1 MQLSES
7 TILAIILVSLI
18 GSYLIDTIADHLNLK
33 CLNRELPKEF
43 LGYYDN
49 QKYLDSQE
57 YLKTNTRFGFITASF
72 DLAVVLIFWFSGGF
86 NYIDS
91 LVRSF
96 GYGPILSGLLFV
108 GILMGLKLII
118 SLPFNIYST
127 FVIEEKFGFNKTTP
141 LLFISD
147 FFKTIG
153 LSILIGGI
161 LLSIIFWF
169 LDAAGDLGWI
179 LCWIAST
186 LFLFIIQYVVPTV
199 IMPLFNKFKPL
210 EDGPLKESI
219 MDYAAS
225 IDFSLSNIFV
235 MDGSKRSSKS
245 NAFFAGFGK
254 NKRIV
259 LFDTL
264 ISEQTPQELVAV
276 LAHEMGHYKK
286 RHIIKRMIL
295 TIFQLGIIFY
305 LMSLFISRQ
314 SLFAVFYVQE
324 PSVYA
329 GLIFFGMLYTP
340 IDLILSVFMQISSRK
355 DEIQADQF
363 AAQTLE
369 TREPLITALKK
380 LSAHNLSN
388 LLPHPFYVFLNYSHP
403 PVIQR
408 IRLLQSYKPE
418 HSAG

>member
-7 TILAIILVSLI
+7 MILAIILVSLI

-33 CLNRELPKEF
+33 CLNKELPKEF

-49 QKYLDSQE
+49 QKYLDSQD

-72 DLAVVLIFWFSGGF
+72 DLAVIFIFWFSGGF
-86 NYIDS
+86 NYIDG

-96 GYGPILSGLLFV
+96 GYGPIISGLFFV

-127 FVIEEKFGFNKTTP
+127 FVIEERFGFNKTTP
-141 LLFISD
+141 ILFISD

-169 LDAAGDLGWI
+169 LDAAGTTGWI

-210 EDGPLKESI
+210 DDGPLKTDI

-286 RHIIKRMIL
+286 KHIIKRMIL

-305 LMSLFISRQ
+305 LMSLFISSQ
-314 SLFAVFYVQE
+314 SLFTVFYVQE

-340 IDLILSVFMQISSRK
+340 IDLILSVFLQISSRK

-369 TREPLITALKK
+369 APQPLITALKK

-408 IRLLQSYKPE
+408 IKLLQNYQPNPKVE
-418 HSAG
+418 